1 MRGYPPGSPGI
12 CIEKLG
18 GAMTEQVRGLEL
30 PVLTSSGLAST
41 VAEPHNYFSNGED
54 SFRSE

>member
-18 GAMTEQVRGLEL
+18 GAMMERVRGLES

-41 VAEPHNYFSNGED
+41 VAEPRDYFSNGED